1 MLVKAN
7 FIMMYN
13 SEEFKLLGGKYRDKF
28 KVGQYVEYRRICRN
42 ENYEETVK
50 FYNGIITGLRAVDV
64 GGRVV
69 WYADIMKN
77 GGETDLIL
85 LSKIRIVETN

>member
-1 MLVKAN
+1 MLVKVN
-7 FIMMYN
+7 FIMMFKQK
-13 SEEFKLLGGKYRDKF
+13 EFKLLGGKYKDKF
-28 KVGQYVEYRRICRN
+28 EIGQYVEYRRICRN

-50 FYNGIITGLRAVDV
+50 SYQGVIINLRTVDT

-77 GGETDLIL
+77 GGEIDLIL
-85 LSKIRIVETN
+85 LSKIRKIETN

>member
-7 FIMMYN
+7 FTMMFDYR
-13 SEEFKLLGGKYRDKF
+13 SFKLLGGNYKDKF
-28 KVGQYVEYRRICRN
+28 QIGQYVEYRRICRN
-42 ENYEETVK
+42 SNYEETVK
-50 FYNGIITGLRAVDV
+50 TYQGIITNFKAVDV

-77 GGETDLIL
+77 GGENDLIL
-85 LSKIRIVETN
+85 LSKIRKIETN